1 MKNYNIDFAKN
12 TITVSEA
19 FMKKAGQLGTTE
31 FTTMMELRKLDMT
44 IVVKEAKPR
53 KKPEFQLTY
62 KKMAHYIGLL
72 EDADAMMSEFEHVK
86 EVSRCQNNPYLYV
99 QQWFMQMF
107 PNFPKV
113 PEFTPDQKVV
123 ATPANYDEDKA
134 A

>member
-31 FTTMMELRKLDMT
+31 FTTMMELRKLNMT
-44 IVVKEAKPR
+44 IVVKKAKPR

-62 KKMAHYIGLL
+62 QKMIHYIKLTENAEAL
-72 EDADAMMSEFEHVK
+72 MAEFKHVK
-86 EVSRCQNNPYLYV
+86 EVSMCQNNPYLYV
-99 QQWFMQMF
+99 QQWFKEMF

-113 PEFTPDQKVV
+113 PEFTPDKKVV
-123 ATPANYDEDKA
+123 VTPANYDEEEA

>member
-62 KKMAHYIGLL
+62 KKMEAFIRC
-72 EDADAMMSEFEHVK
+72 SENAEA
-86 EVSRCQNNPYLYV
+86 EVQDGKPQLK
-99 QQWFMQMF
+99 
-107 PNFPKV
+107 KV
-113 PEFTPDQKVV
+113 S
-123 ATPANYDEDKA
+123 
-134 A
+134 

>member
-31 FTTMMELRKLDMT
+31 FTTMMELRKLNMT

-62 KKMAHYIGLL
+62 KKMEAFIRCSENAEALM
-72 EDADAMMSEFEHVK
+72 AEFERVK
-86 EVSRCQNNPYLYV
+86 EASIAQNNPYRHV
-99 QQWFMQMF
+99 QKWFEKTF
-107 PNFPKV
+107 PNFSKV
-113 PEFTPDQKVV
+113 PEFTPDRKIV
-123 ATPANYDEDKA
+123 ATPANYDEEEA